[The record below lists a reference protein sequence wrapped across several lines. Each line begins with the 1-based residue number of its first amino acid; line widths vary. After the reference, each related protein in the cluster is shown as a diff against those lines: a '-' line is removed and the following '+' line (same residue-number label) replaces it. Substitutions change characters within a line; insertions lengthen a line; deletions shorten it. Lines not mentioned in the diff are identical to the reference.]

1 MRKTKEVPLFFL
13 ICGPKPLQ
21 WDKTERGGKRMELIQ
36 AHSDLLA
43 LGVTV
48 VFVVRAIWALSE
60 EDDQ

>member
-1 MRKTKEVPLFFL
+1 
-13 ICGPKPLQ
+13 
-21 WDKTERGGKRMELIQ
+21 MELIQ

-60 EDDQ
+60 PGDDQ